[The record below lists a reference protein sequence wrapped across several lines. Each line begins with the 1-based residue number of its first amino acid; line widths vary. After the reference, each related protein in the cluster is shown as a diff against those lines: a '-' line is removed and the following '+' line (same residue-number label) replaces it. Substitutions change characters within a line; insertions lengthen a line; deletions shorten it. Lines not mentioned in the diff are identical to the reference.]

1 MININTKSK
10 ITNPKSYC
18 AIAENVVSSDIS
30 LRYKFRYTAVQ
41 RSLCGR
47 GDILDKI
54 SPTGDLAF
62 KKVLASEENKDIL
75 AGLIG
80 DFFNVEV
87 EDLSIEN
94 PYSIDAYM
102 ELVKGEEITVLRN
115 TLKDVAA
122 TFKTADFVSECQIK
136 KTLYFSE
143 RSLLYPLERFCRNY
157 NNAEHMQIN
166 KAGRLNRYSS
176 MKPVYSLNIL
186 GYNHFDD
193 DDALRIF
200 ELYDPERDKKFEK
213 RLLRLG
219 YFELKKPN
227 IETQNQK
234 HWYDY
239 FNESAIS
246 SDAPEYIQ
254 KASKLI
260 DFVNLTEE
268 ERTVAKSLERAQ
280 AEYDLEMYSSY
291 IDGDTDRKTKT
302 AKIML
307 SEGIQPELVA
317 KCTELPLESVMAMCL

>member
-1 MININTKSK
+1 
-10 ITNPKSYC
+10 
-18 AIAENVVSSDIS
+18 
-30 LRYKFRYTAVQ
+30 
-41 RSLCGR
+41 
-47 GDILDKI
+47 LDRI

-87 EDLSIEN
+87 EELAIVN
-94 PYSIDAYM
+94 PYSIAAYM

-136 KTLYFSE
+136 KTLFYAE
-143 RSLLYPLERFCRNY
+143 RSLLYPLERFCQNY
-157 NNAEHMQIN
+157 NKAGNMQIDES
-166 KAGRLNRYSS
+166 GRLNRYSG

-193 DDALRIF
+193 EDALRIF
-200 ELYDPERDKKFEK
+200 ELYDPERKKRFEK

-239 FNESAIS
+239 FNTGTVSP
-246 SDAPEYIQ
+246 DAPEYIQ
-254 KASKLI
+254 KAGRII

-280 AEYDLEMYSSY
+280 ADYDLEMYSSY
-291 IDGDTDRKTKT
+291 VEGKAEGKAEGIAEGEAKGNTERQAKT
-302 AKIML
+302 ARLML
-307 SEGIQPELVA
+307 DEGLQPEIVA
-317 KCTELPLESVMAMCL
+317 KCTELPLERVMAMC

>member
-1 MININTKSK
+1 MRIAIGGQ
-10 ITNPKSYC
+10 C
-18 AIAENVVSSDIS
+18 AEG
-30 LRYKFRYTAVQ
+30 TAKMD
-41 RSLCGR
+41 R
-47 GDILDKI
+47 I

-87 EDLSIEN
+87 EELAIEN
-94 PYSIDAYM
+94 PYSIAAYV

-136 KTLYFSE
+136 KTLFYAE
-143 RSLLYPLERFCRNY
+143 RSLLYPLERFCQNY
-157 NNAEHMQIN
+157 NKSELMQID
-166 KAGRLNRYSS
+166 KSGRLNRYSG

-193 DDALRIF
+193 EDALRIF
-200 ELYDPERDKKFEK
+200 ELYDPERNKGFEK

-227 IETQNQK
+227 VETLNQK

-239 FNESAIS
+239 FNTGAVSP
-246 SDAPEYIQ
+246 DAPEYIQ
-254 KASKLI
+254 KASRII
-260 DFVNLTEE
+260 DFANLTEE

-280 AEYDLEMYSSY
+280 ADYDLEMYSSY
-291 IDGDTDRKTKT
+291 VDGDTDRKTKT

-307 SEGIQPELVA
+307 SEGLQPELVA
-317 KCTELPLESVMAMCL
+317 KCTELPLESVMAICQ

>member
-1 MININTKSK
+1 M
-10 ITNPKSYC
+10 
-18 AIAENVVSSDIS
+18 VSSDI
-30 LRYKFRYTAVQ
+30 LQQHAFYYKAVIV
-41 RSLCGR
+41 RKGSIR
-47 GDILDKI
+47 LDRI

-87 EDLSIEN
+87 EELAIEN

-115 TLKDVAA
+115 TLKDIAA

-136 KTLYFSE
+136 KTLFYAE
-143 RSLLYPLERFCRNY
+143 RSLLYPLERFCQNY
-157 NNAEHMQIN
+157 NKSEHMQTD
-166 KAGRLNRYSS
+166 KSGRLKRYSG

-193 DDALRIF
+193 EDALRIF
-200 ELYDPERDKKFEK
+200 ELYDPERNKRFEK

-227 IETQNQK
+227 VETQNQK

-239 FNESAIS
+239 FNTGTVSP
-246 SDAPEYIQ
+246 DAPLYIQ
-254 KASKLI
+254 KASRI
-260 DFVNLTEE
+260 INFVNLTEE

-280 AEYDLEMYSSY
+280 ADYDLEMYSSY
-291 IDGDTDRKTKT
+291 VDGDTDRKAKT

-307 SEGIQPELVA
+307 SEGLQPELVA
-317 KCTELPLESVMAMCL
+317 KCTELSLDIVLAMC

>member
-1 MININTKSK
+1 MK
-10 ITNPKSYC
+10 IWYHSRIR
-18 AIAENVVSSDIS
+18 AIS
-30 LRYKFRYTAVQ
+30 VQ
-41 RSLCGR
+41 HSGSHYSEGACT
-47 GDILDKI
+47 LDRI

-62 KKVLASEENKDIL
+62 KKVLASEENKDVL

-87 EDLSIEN
+87 EELAIEN

-102 ELVKGEEITVLRN
+102 ELIKGEEITVLRN

-136 KTLYFSE
+136 KTRFYTE

-157 NNAEHMQIN
+157 DKSEHMQID
-166 KAGRLNRYSS
+166 KSGRPNRYSG

-193 DDALRIF
+193 EDALRIF
-200 ELYDPERDKKFEK
+200 ELYDPERNKGFEK
-213 RLLRLG
+213 CLLRLG

-227 IETQNQK
+227 VETQNQK
-234 HWYDY
+234 HWHDY
-239 FNESAIS
+239 FNTGAVSP
-246 SDAPEYIQ
+246 DAPEYIQ
-254 KASKLI
+254 KAGRII

-280 AEYDLEMYSSY
+280 ADYDLEMYSSY
-291 IDGDTDRKTKT
+291 MDGVAAGVADEKAKT

-307 SEGIQPELVA
+307 GRGFQPEVVA
-317 KCTELPLESVMAMCL
+317 ECTELPLESVLAMR